1 MTKKTIQ
8 DATVADA
15 FLQLLADRGVEYL
28 FANGGTD
35 FAPILEAYVKAGIT
49 GAKVPKPITVP
60 HENVAVSMALGYWM
74 VTGRTQAM
82 MLHVNVGTA
91 NALNIL
97 MNASRGN
104 VPIMFAA
111 GRSPL
116 TESGV
121 KGGRNLPIH
130 WTQEMFDQA
139 GMVREAVKWDYEL
152 RTATQ
157 IETVVDRALSI
168 ANSEPKG
175 PVYLSLPRET
185 LAESIESFS
194 YNSPS
199 RHGSP
204 TRPFPDIE
212 GVERAA
218 EWMASAK
225 SPLLITSNLGFD
237 PGASAALS
245 ALSDRFAIPVVEFGR
260 KCVAMSADH
269 PMHAGY
275 DPHPYLKDADLVLVV
290 DSIVPWIPET
300 QRPRPDAK
308 VVHFGVDPLFQRIP
322 LRGFECDL
330 AVTGVPA
337 ACLRALDLALSDR
350 KGEMDERIE
359 ERRRRIT
366 AAHIARDDKLRAFI
380 ESVRNQTPIHPAWLT
395 HCIAQAKTDDA
406 IVMREAPTL
415 AYPYIPFSLENTLF
429 SGNGGGGLG
438 WGLGAAVGAKL
449 AAPDRLVIAAEGDGS
464 YMFCTPVAAHHV
476 AMENDAPFLTVIYDN
491 QCWNEVRNAA
501 LHVYPDGY
509 TAKSN
514 RTEPVTYFD
523 RRLRLE
529 KVVES
534 AEGHGERVLDP
545 AALPDALE
553 RAIGIVEGDRR
564 QVVLDVVCSN

>member
-49 GAKVPKPITVP
+49 GVKVPKPITVP

-74 VTGRTQAM
+74 VTGRAQAM

-104 VPIMFAA
+104 VPILFAA

-121 KGGRNLPIH
+121 QGGRNLPIH

-152 RTATQ
+152 RTASQ

-185 LAESIESFS
+185 LVESIGSFS
-194 YNSPS
+194 YDSPS
-199 RHGSP
+199 RHG
-204 TRPFPDIE
+204 TATKPFPDME

-218 EWMASAK
+218 EWVASAK
-225 SPLLITSNLGFD
+225 SPVLITSGLGFD
-237 PGASAALS
+237 PAASAALS
-245 ALSDRFAIPVVEFGR
+245 AFADRFAVPVVEFGR
-260 KCVAMSADH
+260 KSVAMSASH

-275 DPHPYLKDADLVLVV
+275 DPHPYLKDADVVLVV

-300 QRPRPDAK
+300 QRPRADSK
-308 VVHFGVDPLFQRIP
+308 VVHFGVDPLFQRLP

-330 AVTGVPA
+330 AITGVPA
-337 ACLRALDLALSDR
+337 ACIRALDLALSER
-350 KGEMDERIE
+350 KKQMEERVE
-359 ERRRRIT
+359 ERRSRI
-366 AAHIARDDKLRAFI
+366 HKERVARDEKLRAFI

-395 HCIAQAKTDDA
+395 HCIAQAKPDDA
-406 IVMREAPTL
+406 IVIREAPAL
-415 AYPYIPFSLENTLF
+415 AYPFIPSSENSLF
-429 SGNGGGGLG
+429 SGNAGGGLG

-449 AAPDRLVIAAEGDGS
+449 AAPDRMVIAAEGDGS

-501 LHVYPDGY
+501 LHVYPEGY
-509 TAKSN
+509 AAKSN
-514 RTEPVTYFD
+514 RAEPVTYFD
-523 RRLRLE
+523 SRLRLE

-534 AEGHGERVLDP
+534 TEGHGERVTDP
-545 AALPDALE
+545 AALPDALK
-553 RAIGIVEGDRR
+553 RAVSIVENDRR